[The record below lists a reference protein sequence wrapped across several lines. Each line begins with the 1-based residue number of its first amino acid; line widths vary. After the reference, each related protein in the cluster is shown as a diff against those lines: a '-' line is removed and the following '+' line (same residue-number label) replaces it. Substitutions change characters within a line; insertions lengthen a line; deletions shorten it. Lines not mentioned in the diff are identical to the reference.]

1 MKNESYEFI
10 DDDHQ
15 PDVER
20 MRESALCVK
29 DAGPWIIDPLYGFL
43 MDKNCEPIEF
53 YSDTGQP
60 TENLEFIS
68 ECNPRSVCYLLDQRD
83 TYRELCVELMQMM
96 RNLEVSAN
104 SADYCY
110 ARNGGNFAYSLA
122 QLKADAEKAREL
134 FIKAEKLLGGE

>member
-10 DDDHQ
+10 DDDHL

-20 MRESALCVK
+20 MRESALGVK

-53 YSDTGQP
+53 YSDIGQP

-83 TYRELCVELMQMM
+83 TYRELCGDIAKDIDYAILAINNDFGSVELL
-96 RNLEVSAN
+96 LE
-104 SADYCY
+104 
-110 ARNGGNFAYSLA
+110 
-122 QLKADAEKAREL
+122 
-134 FIKAEKLLGGE
+134 IKAKIEKLLGSDK